1 MVVSCLFLD
10 FVRMSD
16 RRLDSL
22 KRTAA
27 PPSLMYDSFL
37 LLWWTIWDNL
47 GKATIFPVSSNQQ
60 LPTVV
65 GNQEAGS
72 LCHIAASPNLHMH
85 RARHQKCQGK
95 HRGDNWKRVDDDE
108 VQRNNS

>member
-1 MVVSCLFLD
+1 
-10 FVRMSD
+10 
-16 RRLDSL
+16 
-22 KRTAA
+22 
-27 PPSLMYDSFL
+27 MYDSFL